1 MSLQPMQDGRQ
12 TLVAEAF
19 DRQGNTS
26 MDIINVV
33 VDTTA
38 PVPRTA
44 SGSLVRGVVSGT
56 GVAVFLYYRAEETRP
71 DHYNLWQTVDGG
83 VPAKVDTTKGGWDL
97 VRLRPGHL
105 YGHRTKA
112 FDRAGNSAW
121 SEESH
126 RRIRLSP
133 ETALSIS
140 GKWRR
145 LVDEDALG
153 DHVLRSSD
161 PGARA
166 SFNLQADQVGLVVTT
181 GPAAGKIRAWV
192 AGWDPA
198 IIDLYSRHP
207 LRRRIFPVPYLDR
220 SPLVHIE
227 VLGSKNPLSTGH
239 RVDIDGIVSLAE
251 RLPS

>member
-1 MSLQPMQDGRQ
+1 
-12 TLVAEAF
+12 
-19 DRQGNTS
+19 
-26 MDIINVV
+26 
-33 VDTTA
+33 
-38 PVPRTA
+38 
-44 SGSLVRGVVSGT
+44 
-56 GVAVFLYYRAEETRP
+56 
-71 DHYNLWQTVDGG
+71 
-83 VPAKVDTTKGGWDL
+83 KGGWDL

-126 RRIRLSP
+126 RRIRLTP
-133 ETALSIS
+133 ETALSTS

-145 LVDEDALG
+145 LIDEDALG

-166 SFNLQADQVGLVVTT
+166 SFSLQADQVGLVVTT

-192 AGWDPA
+192 AGWDPE

-207 LRRRIFPVPYLDR
+207 LHRRIF
-220 SPLVHIE
+220 
-227 VLGSKNPLSTGH
+227 
-239 RVDIDGIVSLAE
+239 
-251 RLPS
+251 